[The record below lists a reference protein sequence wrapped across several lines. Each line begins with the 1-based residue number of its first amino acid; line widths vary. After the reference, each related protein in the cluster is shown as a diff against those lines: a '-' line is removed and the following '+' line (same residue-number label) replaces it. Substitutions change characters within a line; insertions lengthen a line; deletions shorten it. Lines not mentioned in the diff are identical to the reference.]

1 MLKDEYILYFRL
13 IDNRICSR
21 DDKIGHKEEKIEE
34 KIISITSNPIYLY
47 QFIKEMQW
55 FADEVY
61 NPKIRTV
68 ASNTGYPI

>member
-13 IDNRICSR
+13 IDNRICSH
-21 DDKIGHKEEKIEE
+21 DDKIGHNEEKTEE